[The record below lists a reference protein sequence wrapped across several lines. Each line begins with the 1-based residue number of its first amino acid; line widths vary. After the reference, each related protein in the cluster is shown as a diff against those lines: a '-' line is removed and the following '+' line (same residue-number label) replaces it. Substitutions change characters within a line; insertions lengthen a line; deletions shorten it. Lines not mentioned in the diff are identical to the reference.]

1 MFKSC
6 AHLIECPEL
15 PATDL
20 RDYCYS
26 TMFAGCRSLT
36 KTGQTLWTNT
46 ANRSCEYMFVG
57 CRSLTDVSDTIFSN
71 NVNLTSECYWG
82 MFEKCTNITSVRIL
96 KKVLPDSAD
105 KCFGSMFFGCS
116 ALSEIVYYCDKLG
129 EDTNTGINHTFKWV
143 ERVSSTGTWY
153 NAN

>member
-26 TMFAGCRSLT
+26 AMFAGCRSLT
-36 KTGQTLWTNT
+36 KTGNVSWTNT
-46 ANRSCEYMFVG
+46 ANRCCEYMFKG
-57 CRSLTDVSDTIFSN
+57 CTGLTDVSDTIFYD
-71 NVNLTSECYWG
+71 NVNLTTACYWG

-105 KCFGSMFFGCS
+105 KCFVGMFFDCS
-116 ALSEIVYYCDKLG
+116 SLSEIVYYCDKLG
-129 EDTNTGINHTFKWV
+129 EDANTGINHTSYWV
-143 ERVSSTGTWY
+143 GFVSSTGKFIYT
-153 NAN
+153 